1 MTYHIRTEAGVEF
14 GPVTANQLRDGA
26 RAGTISRRDLV
37 RPDGSVDWFRAD
49 KVRGLDFSAEIV
61 VADGLGVKAETP
73 QLLTPPQ
80 SLTPPQLPVARANP
94 NDALLRH
101 IEPLVL
107 RGFNVRKLE
116 GEEVVAI
123 DTQTFLDTFRVSIAA
138 ALIGRRGILVLTN
151 RRLFIANAT
160 ISTRSLQSVYLER
173 IDRLGFG
180 GRISLAYFLI
190 GILLALTGSAIAF
203 GSGVIAVATGG
214 AYGLAP
220 NIVAVPLVAI
230 GVILILLA
238 RLRALEIGV
247 ASANIIYAKRSLD
260 FDTLARI
267 DEARDAAITSRSG

>member
-1 MTYHIRTEAGVEF
+1 PA
-14 GPVTANQLRDGA
+14 
-26 RAGTISRRDLV
+26 
-37 RPDGSVDWFRAD
+37 
-49 KVRGLDFSAEIV
+49 
-61 VADGLGVKAETP
+61 
-73 QLLTPPQ
+73 PP
-80 SLTPPQLPVARANP
+80 LLPVARANP

-190 GILLALTGSAIAF
+190 GILLALTASAIAF
-203 GSGVIAVATGG
+203 GPSLIAWATGG
-214 AYGLAP
+214 VLALAP
-220 NIVAVPLVAI
+220 NMIAVPFAVI

-247 ASANIIYAKRSLD
+247 ASANLIYAKRSLEL
-260 FDTLARI
+260 DTLARI
-267 DEARDAAITSRSG
+267 DEAREAAITSRSG

>member
-160 ISTRSLQSVYLER
+160 LSTRSLQSVYLER

>member
-190 GILLALTGSAIAF
+190 GILLALTASAIAF
-203 GSGVIAVATGG
+203 GPSLIALATGG
-214 AYGLAP
+214 VLALAP
-220 NIVAVPLVAI
+220 NMIAVPFAVI

-247 ASANIIYAKRSLD
+247 ASANLIYAKRSLEL
-260 FDTLARI
+260 DTLARI
-267 DEARDAAITSRSG
+267 DEAREAAITSRSG

>member
-1 MTYHIRTEAGVEF
+1 MTYHICTEAGVEF

-267 DEARDAAITSRSG
+267 DEAREAAITSRSG

>member
-73 QLLTPPQ
+73 QLPTPP
-80 SLTPPQLPVARANP
+80 LLPAPPLLPVARANP

-190 GILLALTGSAIAF
+190 GILLALTASAIAF
-203 GSGVIAVATGG
+203 GPSLIALATGG
-214 AYGLAP
+214 VLALAP
-220 NIVAVPLVAI
+220 NMIAVPFAVI

-247 ASANIIYAKRSLD
+247 ASANLIYAKRSLEL
-260 FDTLARI
+260 DTLARI
-267 DEARDAAITSRSG
+267 DEAREAAITSRSG

>member
-1 MTYHIRTEAGVEF
+1 M
-14 GPVTANQLRDGA
+14 
-26 RAGTISRRDLV
+26 
-37 RPDGSVDWFRAD
+37 
-49 KVRGLDFSAEIV
+49 
-61 VADGLGVKAETP
+61 KAETP

-160 ISTRSLQSVYLER
+160 LSTRSLQSVYLER

-267 DEARDAAITSRSG
+267 DEAREAAITSRSG

>member
-61 VADGLGVKAETP
+61 VADGLEVKAETP

-190 GILLALTGSAIAF
+190 GILLALTASAIAF
-203 GSGVIAVATGG
+203 GPSLIALATGG
-214 AYGLAP
+214 VLALAP
-220 NIVAVPLVAI
+220 NMLAVPFAVI

-247 ASANIIYAKRSLD
+247 ASANLIYAKRSLD

-267 DEARDAAITSRSG
+267 DEAREAAITSRSG

>member
-61 VADGLGVKAETP
+61 VADGLEVKAETP

-160 ISTRSLQSVYLER
+160 LSTRSLQSVYLER

-203 GSGVIAVATGG
+203 GPSLIALATGG
-214 AYGLAP
+214 VLALAP
-220 NIVAVPLVAI
+220 NMIAVPFAVI

-267 DEARDAAITSRSG
+267 DEAREAAITSRSG

>member
-61 VADGLGVKAETP
+61 VADGLEVKAETP

-160 ISTRSLQSVYLER
+160 LSTRSLQSVYLER

-267 DEARDAAITSRSG
+267 DEAREAAITSRSG

>member
-1 MTYHIRTEAGVEF
+1 M
-14 GPVTANQLRDGA
+14 
-26 RAGTISRRDLV
+26 
-37 RPDGSVDWFRAD
+37 
-49 KVRGLDFSAEIV
+49 
-61 VADGLGVKAETP
+61 
-73 QLLTPPQ
+73 
-80 SLTPPQLPVARANP
+80 
-94 NDALLRH
+94 
-101 IEPLVL
+101 L

-203 GSGVIAVATGG
+203 GPSLIALATGG
-214 AYGLAP
+214 VLALAP
-220 NIVAVPLVAI
+220 NMIAVPFAVI

-238 RLRALEIGV
+238 RLRALEVGV
-247 ASANIIYAKRSLD
+247 ASANLIYAKRSLEL
-260 FDTLARI
+260 DTLARI

>member
-61 VADGLGVKAETP
+61 VADGLEVKAETP
-73 QLLTPPQ
+73 QLP
-80 SLTPPQLPVARANP
+80 TPPQLPVARANP

-203 GSGVIAVATGG
+203 GPSLIALATGG
-214 AYGLAP
+214 VLALAP
-220 NIVAVPLVAI
+220 NMIAVPFAVI

-238 RLRALEIGV
+238 RLRALEVGV
-247 ASANIIYAKRSLD
+247 ASANLIYAKRSLEL
-260 FDTLARI
+260 DTLARI

>member
-61 VADGLGVKAETP
+61 VADGLEVKAETP

-267 DEARDAAITSRSG
+267 DEAREAAITSRSG

>member
-61 VADGLGVKAETP
+61 VADGLEVKAETP

-238 RLRALEIGV
+238 RLRALEVGV
-247 ASANIIYAKRSLD
+247 ASANLIYAKRSLD

>member
-1 MTYHIRTEAGVEF
+1 M
-14 GPVTANQLRDGA
+14 
-26 RAGTISRRDLV
+26 

-73 QLLTPPQ
+73 QLPTPPQ
-80 SLTPPQLPVARANP
+80 LPAPPLLPVARANP

-160 ISTRSLQSVYLER
+160 LSTRSLQSVYLER

-190 GILLALTGSAIAF
+190 GILLALTASAIAF
-203 GSGVIAVATGG
+203 GPSLIALATGG
-214 AYGLAP
+214 VLALAP
-220 NIVAVPLVAI
+220 NMIAVPFAVI

-247 ASANIIYAKRSLD
+247 ASANLIYAKRSLEL
-260 FDTLARI
+260 DTLARI
-267 DEARDAAITSRSG
+267 DEAREAAITSRSG

>member
-160 ISTRSLQSVYLER
+160 LSTRSLQSVYLER

-267 DEARDAAITSRSG
+267 DEAREAAITSRSG

>member
-61 VADGLGVKAETP
+61 VADGLGVKAEKP

-203 GSGVIAVATGG
+203 GPSLIALATGG
-214 AYGLAP
+214 VLALAP
-220 NIVAVPLVAI
+220 NMIAVPFAVI

-238 RLRALEIGV
+238 RLRALEVGV
-247 ASANIIYAKRSLD
+247 ASANLIYAKRSLEL
-260 FDTLARI
+260 DTLARI

>member
-61 VADGLGVKAETP
+61 VADGLEVKAETP

-190 GILLALTGSAIAF
+190 GILLALTASAIAF
-203 GSGVIAVATGG
+203 GPSLIALATGG
-214 AYGLAP
+214 VLALAP
-220 NIVAVPLVAI
+220 NMLAVPFAVI

-267 DEARDAAITSRSG
+267 DEAREAAITSRSG

>member
-61 VADGLGVKAETP
+61 VADGLEVKAETP
-73 QLLTPPQ
+73 QLP
-80 SLTPPQLPVARANP
+80 TPPQLPVARANP

-151 RRLFIANAT
+151 RRLFIDN
-160 ISTRSLQSVYLER
+160 RPR
-173 IDRLGFG
+173 R
-180 GRISLAYFLI
+180 
-190 GILLALTGSAIAF
+190 GSPSAW
-203 GSGVIAVATGG
+203 SSSSPPHPTP
-214 AYGLAP
+214 AP
-220 NIVAVPLVAI
+220 
-230 GVILILLA
+230 
-238 RLRALEIGV
+238 
-247 ASANIIYAKRSLD
+247 KR
-260 FDTLARI
+260 
-267 DEARDAAITSRSG
+267 

>member
-160 ISTRSLQSVYLER
+160 LSTRSLQSVYLER

-190 GILLALTGSAIAF
+190 GILLALTASAIAF
-203 GSGVIAVATGG
+203 GPSLIALATGG
-214 AYGLAP
+214 VLALAP
-220 NIVAVPLVAI
+220 NMIAVPFAVI

-247 ASANIIYAKRSLD
+247 ASANLIYAKRSLEL
-260 FDTLARI
+260 DTLARI
-267 DEARDAAITSRSG
+267 DEAREAAITSRSG

>member
-1 MTYHIRTEAGVEF
+1 M
-14 GPVTANQLRDGA
+14 
-26 RAGTISRRDLV
+26 
-37 RPDGSVDWFRAD
+37 
-49 KVRGLDFSAEIV
+49 
-61 VADGLGVKAETP
+61 
-73 QLLTPPQ
+73 
-80 SLTPPQLPVARANP
+80 
-94 NDALLRH
+94 
-101 IEPLVL
+101 L

-160 ISTRSLQSVYLER
+160 LSTRSLQSVYLER

>member
-80 SLTPPQLPVARANP
+80 SLTPPLLPVARANP

-160 ISTRSLQSVYLER
+160 LSTRSLQSVYLER

-190 GILLALTGSAIAF
+190 GILLALTASAIAF
-203 GSGVIAVATGG
+203 GPSLIALATGG
-214 AYGLAP
+214 VLALAP
-220 NIVAVPLVAI
+220 NMIAVPFAVI

-247 ASANIIYAKRSLD
+247 ASANLIYAKRSLEL
-260 FDTLARI
+260 DTLARI
-267 DEARDAAITSRSG
+267 DEAREAAITSRSG

>member
-73 QLLTPPQ
+73 QLPTPPQ
-80 SLTPPQLPVARANP
+80 LPAPPLLPVARANP

-190 GILLALTGSAIAF
+190 GILLALTASAIAF
-203 GSGVIAVATGG
+203 GPSLIALATGG
-214 AYGLAP
+214 VLALAP
-220 NIVAVPLVAI
+220 NMIAVPFAVI

-247 ASANIIYAKRSLD
+247 ASANLIYAKRSLEL
-260 FDTLARI
+260 DTLARI
-267 DEARDAAITSRSG
+267 DEAREAAITSRSG

>member
-73 QLLTPPQ
+73 Q
-80 SLTPPQLPVARANP
+80 SLTPPQLPAPPLLPVARANP

-190 GILLALTGSAIAF
+190 GILLALTASAIAF
-203 GSGVIAVATGG
+203 GPSLIALATGG
-214 AYGLAP
+214 VLALAP
-220 NIVAVPLVAI
+220 NMIAVPFAVI

-247 ASANIIYAKRSLD
+247 ASANLIYAKRSLEL
-260 FDTLARI
+260 DTLARI
-267 DEARDAAITSRSG
+267 DEAREAAITSRSG